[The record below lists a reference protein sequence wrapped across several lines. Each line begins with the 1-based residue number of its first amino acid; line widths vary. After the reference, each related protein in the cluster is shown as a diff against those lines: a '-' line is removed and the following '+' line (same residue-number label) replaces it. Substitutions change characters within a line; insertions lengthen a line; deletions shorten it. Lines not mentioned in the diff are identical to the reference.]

1 MSVFVAEELSE
12 VLNTKVVI
20 GRINMGLLNRIII
33 DDVLLDDQSG
43 QEMLKVTR
51 LSAKFDIMPFFKGK
65 ISISSVQ
72 LFGLISISGKR
83 LRISLL
89 ILSLFWML
97 LLPKIP

>member
-1 MSVFVAEELSE
+1 MLNIPNIQQAMSVFVAEELSE

-65 ISISSVQ
+65 ISISRDRKST
-72 LFGLISISGKR
+72 R
-83 LRISLL
+83 LNSSHRSQ
-89 ILSLFWML
+89 SRM
-97 LLPKIP
+97 PSSA

>member
-72 LFGLISISGKR
+72 LFGFNIN
-83 LRISLL
+83 LRKETPISLL